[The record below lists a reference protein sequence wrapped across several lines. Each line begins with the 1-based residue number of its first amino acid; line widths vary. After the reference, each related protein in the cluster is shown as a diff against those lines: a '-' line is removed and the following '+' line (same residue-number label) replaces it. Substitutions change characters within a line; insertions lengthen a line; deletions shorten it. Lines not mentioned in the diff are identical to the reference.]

1 MSRARRPANPRR
13 RRWRRL
19 ASACIVACALVA
31 GPGATR
37 AGESD
42 GKPVLGVLK
51 LQDETGA
58 LPFQGGIGRVLTN
71 ILTNELA
78 ARPRFTVVERRRLQ
92 AILE

>member
-1 MSRARRPANPRR
+1 MHRDPRPAARPPHHA
-13 RRWRRL
+13 RRL
-19 ASACIVACALVA
+19 AAILGILILVTPPA
-31 GPGATR
+31 SEASDAAT
-37 AGESD
+37 

-78 ARPRFTVVERRRLQ
+78 A
-92 AILE
+92 